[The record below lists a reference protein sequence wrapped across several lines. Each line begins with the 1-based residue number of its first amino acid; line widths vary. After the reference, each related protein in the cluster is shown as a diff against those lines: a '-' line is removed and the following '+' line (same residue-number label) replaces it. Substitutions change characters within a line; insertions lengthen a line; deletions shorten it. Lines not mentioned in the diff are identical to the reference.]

1 MEIGNLFL
9 LLRFEQRIVS
19 FHIHGPEIRFTVFVI
34 RTHKLKLF
42 SDGKANKK
50 YKKNQMNRPTLKQ
63 RK

>member
-34 RTHKLKLF
+34 RTRKLKLF
-42 SDGKANKK
+42 SDGKAKK
-50 YKKNQMNRPTLKQ
+50 KKKI
-63 RK
+63 K